1 MHVHMC
7 TCIYTCTLAQA
18 TSASARE
25 DICTPAH
32 AQVRA
37 HTYICT
43 HAARIYM
50 HRHTHIYIYIYAH
63 EDVGPRGEASQ
74 QLQPPPL
81 AAAELLNLR
90 GLVTY
95 VSDVR

>member
-1 MHVHMC
+1 MHACRAHL
-7 TCIYTCTLAQA
+7 YAQA
-18 TSASARE
+18 
-25 DICTPAH
+25 
-32 AQVRA
+32 
-37 HTYICT
+37 HT
-43 HAARIYM
+43 
-50 HRHTHIYIYIYAH
+50 YIYIYAH